1 MAKLKKLSS
10 NDINK
15 NSSVQVSHS
24 INKIKEN
31 ELKYTIILVIIFMVV
46 FAFAGYISLRV
57 SNDYINDKVFY
68 NYNLA
73 FSTNSVTLT
82 NRNILSDENGLKSK
96 GVNYTIK
103 NSNNIKYKYRILLQS
118 DDLVKEKC
126 GCDNEFD
133 YNRIKYSLDGVN
145 VLQLNEDM
153 VVSSGEITK
162 DSVILKEIKF
172 WISDDVDLKAG
183 EHFHAKLVLEEL
195 K

>member
-103 NSNNIKYKYRILLQS
+103 NSN
-118 DDLVKEKC
+118 
-126 GCDNEFD
+126 
-133 YNRIKYSLDGVN
+133 
-145 VLQLNEDM
+145 
-153 VVSSGEITK
+153 
-162 DSVILKEIKF
+162 
-172 WISDDVDLKAG
+172 
-183 EHFHAKLVLEEL
+183 
-195 K
+195 